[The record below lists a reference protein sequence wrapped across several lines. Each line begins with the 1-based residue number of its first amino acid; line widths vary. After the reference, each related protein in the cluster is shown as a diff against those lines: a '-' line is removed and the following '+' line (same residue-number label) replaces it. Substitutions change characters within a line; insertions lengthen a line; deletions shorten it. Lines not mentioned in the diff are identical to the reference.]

1 MNMRSSF
8 VRFALLSFAL
18 LLLSSVVSMGQ
29 AHGPAKQ
36 RANQEP
42 KLNVARVAVVGG
54 QTISDDDLLPYVQAQ
69 IYQLHMKEY
78 EIKRK
83 ALDDMINQ
91 KLLEAEAKKKDIP
104 SEKILQEEVD
114 NKVAEP
120 SEAELQAVYLVQK
133 DQIKRSF
140 DEVKPQL
147 QHVLKQDRKSTRLN
161 SSHT

>member
-1 MNMRSSF
+1 
-8 VRFALLSFAL
+8 
-18 LLLSSVVSMGQ
+18 
-29 AHGPAKQ
+29 
-36 RANQEP
+36 
-42 KLNVARVAVVGG
+42 
-54 QTISDDDLLPYVQAQ
+54 
-69 IYQLHMKEY
+69 MKEY

-83 ALDDMINQ
+83 ALDDMISK

-114 NKVAEP
+114 KKVPEP

-147 QHVLKQDRKSTRLN
+147 QQVLKQAKLQQARQDYYSHLREQAGGSHLLTKAQKQDAAEPTRPRGN
-161 SSHT
+161 I

>member
-1 MNMRSSF
+1 
-8 VRFALLSFAL
+8 
-18 LLLSSVVSMGQ
+18 
-29 AHGPAKQ
+29 
-36 RANQEP
+36 
-42 KLNVARVAVVGG
+42 
-54 QTISDDDLLPYVQAQ
+54 
-69 IYQLHMKEY
+69 
-78 EIKRK
+78 
-83 ALDDMINQ
+83 MINQ

-147 QHVLKQDRKSTRLN
+147 QQVLKQAKLQQARQDYYSHLREQAGASLLPTKTKMSTPY
-161 SSHT
+161 HPQPPPA